1 MSILGKRK
9 QEKLT
14 WAAEPI
20 TQKGWRRTTRR
31 PAWKLNQTESARE
44 KVLEEEALCEVLGAV
59 QHGCVKLSLLSG
71 QGWSWPAAL
80 FQFQAQDEQSPLEG
94 QVMDAP
100 VAWIMT
106 SSTLSTFSL
115 IGGVIKSTFEPVG
128 LKQQD
133 HKP

>member
-1 MSILGKRK
+1 MKCWGLYSMDL
-9 QEKLT
+9 
-14 WAAEPI
+14 
-20 TQKGWRRTTRR
+20 
-31 PAWKLNQTESARE
+31 LNYRCC
-44 KVLEEEALCEVLGAV
+44 LC
-59 QHGCVKLSLLSG
+59 S
-71 QGWSWPAAL
+71 GWSWPAVL

-106 SSTLSTFSL
+106 SSTLSTFFL
-115 IGGVIKSTFEPVG
+115 IGGMIRSTSEPVG